1 MSSRH
6 GYKNPFILIGF
17 PELADGA
24 SVLIR
29 NPNLMPPAK
38 LQQIVTASE
47 GSDTGEILTAMTPL
61 LADLIVAWRNLYPA
75 DGGLDDIDLDGD
87 DDLADLMATLEAREQ
102 EPLKEITP
110 ENIGRLPMAVVTKLA
125 ESMKFGGASEGE
137 SADPIKP

>member
-6 GYKNPFILIGF
+6 GYKNPFMLIPF
-17 PELADGA
+17 DELADGA

-47 GSDTGEILTAMTPL
+47 GADTGEILTAMTPL

-75 DGGLDDIDLDGD
+75 DGGLEDVDLDGD
-87 DDLADLMATLEAREQ
+87 DDLADLMAKLEGREQ
-102 EPLKEITP
+102 EPLKEITA
-110 ENIGRLPMAVVTKLA
+110 ENIARLPMAVVTKLA
-125 ESMKFGGASEGE
+125 ESFKFGTTDEDAT
-137 SADPIKP
+137 ADPTQP

>member
-6 GYKNPFILIGF
+6 GYKNPFMLIPF
-17 PELADGA
+17 DELAEGA

-47 GSDTGEILTAMTPL
+47 GADTGQILTAMTPL

-75 DGGLDDIDLDGD
+75 DGGTDDIDLDGD
-87 DDLADLMATLEAREQ
+87 EDLADLMAKLEAREQ
-102 EPLKEITP
+102 EPLKQITP
-110 ENIGRLPMAVVTKLA
+110 ENISRLPMAVVTKLA
-125 ESMKFGGASEGE
+125 TAFKFGDSAEDGV
-137 SADPIKP
+137 ADPTKP

>member
-6 GYKNPFILIGF
+6 GYKNPFILVAF

-29 NPNLMPPAK
+29 NPNLMPPGK

-47 GSDTGEILTAMTPL
+47 GADTGQILSAMTPL

-75 DGGLDDIDLDGD
+75 DGGLEDVDLEGD
-87 DDLADLMATLEAREQ
+87 EDLAVLMVKLEGREQ

-125 ESMKFGGASEGE
+125 ESFKFGDKAEDDA
-137 SADPIKP
+137 ADPTRP